1 MHPKNHTKYFDSCGF
16 RLTSRRSAY
25 ILAVCA
31 DRETSDLGRSLC
43 GEYDTLEEV
52 WNAWQIATIRALQYE
67 ACDQWIDGLIQEGR
81 IDDHR
86 RVIEA
91 LKSAPRLPRD
101 LQDEMDIML
110 MGIPHLPTNWHQ
122 TAKRL
127 LTQRYAP

>member
-1 MHPKNHTKYFDSCGF
+1 MHQKKHTKYFDSCGF
-16 RLTSRRSAY
+16 RLTSGRSAY

-31 DRETSDLGRSLC
+31 DREPSDLGRSLC

-52 WNAWQIATIRALQYE
+52 WNAWQVATIRALQYE
-67 ACDQWIDGLIQEGR
+67 ACDQWIDRLIQEGR
-81 IDDHR
+81 TDDHR

-110 MGIPHLPTNWHQ
+110 MSLPHLPTNWHQ

-127 LTQRYAP
+127 LTQRSAP